1 VNRSAEL
8 VLATVLVAALVGLC
22 VMVGWPYAMTRIVH
36 IDEFNNLYS
45 ARLLD
50 AYRSFNASD
59 TVELY
64 LLAVS
69 RLTRDAGT
77 TFEMLAILR
86 VCFFWLLVGGL
97 CIVPLGLP
105 GLKPLERA
113 TLLVLAFLCVP
124 LWRHGIEVRHDQF
137 LGFGLAALYVLTER
151 ARQSQ
156 LPLFGYAAAGAIA
169 VFMQFN
175 AHKGFALGIPSLGFL
190 LFVTDRRG
198 GNTRC
203 ALAGIVGGASLMF
216 ALVFSLYAA
225 DGLLSRYLQKIL
237 AFSDAALAAGRF
249 SPMPSLRYFLLS
261 APIQTGLAIFALVV
275 AVRRAKNRQLDAVT
289 LGAAFFLLS
298 LAAFIANP
306 NPFPYNMS
314 WLGFGVLIGASQGLL
329 LFAEWAA
336 KQNLSAALAVVVLT
350 AGAAI
355 LTWSRDAFLT
365 TPLDGQRAIISAAE
379 ELTTP
384 DQPILDGGGLVATR
398 PPASKHWLIHSL
410 VLRDY
415 LDGKRDSV
423 ITIADKAAPPV
434 LIRYYR
440 WNWLPANQI
449 AEFEKTYVPVSD
461 QLWVLGCRSNGDFT
475 CRLRR
480 AGRYVLKSE
489 HPTSIDG
496 VSQNDGAVIELAA
509 GEHPLSS
516 EGAVQLAWLGPHAM
530 KLPEVA
536 PFAPMFRGNE
546 L

>member
-1 VNRSAEL
+1 VSSRFEL
-8 VLATVLVAALVGLC
+8 VLATVLVAALVALC

-50 AYRSFNASD
+50 AFRSFNASD
-59 TVELY
+59 TVETY

-69 RLTRDAGT
+69 RLTRDAT
-77 TFEMLAILR
+77 STFEMIAILR
-86 VCFFWLLVGGL
+86 VFFFWLLIGGL

-105 GLKPLERA
+105 GLRPLERA

-151 ARQSQ
+151 ARQS
-156 LPLFGYAAAGAIA
+156 LSFIGYAAAGAIA

-175 AHKGFALGIPSLGFL
+175 AHKGFALGIPALGFL

-198 GNTRC
+198 GNTRR
-203 ALAGIVGGASLMF
+203 ALAGIAAGAALIIASVF
-216 ALVFSLYAA
+216 ALYAS
-225 DGLLSRYLQKIL
+225 DGLLARYLQKL
-237 AFSDAALAAGRF
+237 LVFSDAALAAGRF
-249 SPMPSLRYFLLS
+249 SPMPSLRYFLLG
-261 APIQTGLAIFALVV
+261 APIQTGLAIFALVI
-275 AVRRAKNRQLDAVT
+275 AARRARNRQLDAVT

-314 WLGFGVLIGASQGLL
+314 WLGFGVLIGASQGLP
-329 LFAEWAA
+329 LFAEWAERRRF
-336 KQNLSAALAVVVLT
+336 SAALAIAGFTFAT
-350 AGAAI
+350 AA
-355 LTWSRDAFLT
+355 LTWNRDAFFT
-365 TPLDGQRAIISAAE
+365 TPLDGQRAIITAAE
-379 ELTTP
+379 ELTSP
-384 DQPILDGGGLVATR
+384 DQPILDVGGLVATR
-398 PPASKHWLIHSL
+398 PPASKHWLIHSM

-423 ITIADKAAPPV
+423 VTIAEKAAPPV

-440 WNWLPANQI
+440 WAWLPAKQL
-449 AEFEKTYVPVSD
+449 AEIEKTYVPVSD
-461 QLWVLGCRSNGDFT
+461 QLWVLGCRSSGDFT
-475 CRLRR
+475 CRLLRT
-480 AGRYVLKSE
+480 GRYVLKSE

-496 VSQNDGAVIELAA
+496 VSQNDGAIIELAA

-536 PFAPMFRGNE
+536 PFAPMFRGND
-546 L
+546 LQ